1 MGVLTLFLVGLVFS
15 LAAFISIKFPPK
27 KINGIYGYRTS
38 RSMKSQENWDTAQR
52 YSSRLMLKQ
61 GLVMLAIAGLLNVLP
76 LPEEVAAI
84 ISVALLI
91 LSVIVLFVQTE
102 KKLK

>member
-1 MGVLTLFLVGLVFS
+1 MGVLPLFLVGLAFS
-15 LAAFISIKFPPK
+15 IAAFITMKFPPK
-27 KINGIYGYRTS
+27 KINGIYGYRTA
-38 RSMKSQENWDTAQR
+38 RSMKSQENWDIAQR

-61 GLVMLAIAGLLNVLP
+61 GLVVLAIAGLLNVLP

>member
-1 MGVLTLFLVGLVFS
+1 MGALPLFLVGLAFS
-15 LAAFISIKFPPK
+15 IAAFITMKFPPK

>member
-1 MGVLTLFLVGLVFS
+1 MGVLPLFLVGLAFS
-15 LAAFISIKFPPK
+15 IAAFITMKFPPK
-27 KINGIYGYRTS
+27 KINGIYGYRTA

-102 KKLK
+102 KRLK

>member
-1 MGVLTLFLVGLVFS
+1 MGVLPLFLVGLAFS
-15 LAAFISIKFPPK
+15 IAAFITMKFPPK

-38 RSMKSQENWDTAQR
+38 RSMKSQENWDIAQR
-52 YSSRLMLKQ
+52 FSSRLMLKQ
-61 GLVMLAIAGLLNVLP
+61 GLGILAIAGLLNVLP

-102 KKLK
+102 KRLK